1 MSDIS
6 EADNVV
12 EWQGITTLDIPPTR
26 ILAKAAGAKLKECVV
41 VGFDGDG
48 ELYFASSVADGG
60 SVLWMF
66 EIAKK
71 RLLEVTL

>member
-1 MSDIS
+1 MS

-12 EWQGITTLDIPPTR
+12 EWRGITTLDTSPTR

-41 VGFDGDG
+41 VGFDEDG
-48 ELYFASSVADGG
+48 QFYFISSVADGG

-66 EIAKK
+66 EMAKK
-71 RLLEVTL
+71 RLLEVEL